1 MINKK
6 RLIAVLMAGITLTA
20 PTSFTACKTNRQ
32 NSSNNTSVTYLKDEF
47 INSIIDV
54 LGYSDTSVTYVEKDN
69 YYMIEYTKK
78 VYDADTKEYIDLG
91 EIETYTI
98 SKEVAS
104 KQGLIDI
111 LENKIAKQN
120 SIKR

>member
-20 PTSFTACKTNRQ
+20 PTSFTACKPNKQ
-32 NSSNNTSVTYLKDEF
+32 NLSNNTSVTYLKDEF

-54 LGYSDTSVTYVEKDN
+54 LDYSDTNVTYVEKNN